1 MLRTCKICLM
11 SLVMEE
17 MQIKPSMQYPL
28 ISTTSGCFNNYW
40 GGCRR
45 MGTLFHVGRD
55 VKMKEVI

>member
-1 MLRTCKICLM
+1 M